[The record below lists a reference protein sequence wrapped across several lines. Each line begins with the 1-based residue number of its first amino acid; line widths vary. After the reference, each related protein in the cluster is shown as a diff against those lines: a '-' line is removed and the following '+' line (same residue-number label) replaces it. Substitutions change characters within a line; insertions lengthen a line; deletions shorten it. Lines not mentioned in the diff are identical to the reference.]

1 MIASPLT
8 KRLFSRADPLLFAA
22 GVLQLA
28 ATLTPAAHVKV
39 LGAVS
44 FVRLPTAGSA
54 LVGLSV
60 LTLTLSLLPRGWWRW
75 LPALLSAVV
84 TGLVYWRLRRSPS
97 GTFLDPLLRH
107 ALHPS
112 WGFVPMS
119 VAILVNLAGAA
130 RMRSAPLANAPGGQ
144 LYTTI

>member
-8 KRLFSRADPLLFAA
+8 TRPLSRADPLLLAG

-44 FVRLPTAGSA
+44 FVRLPTAGA
-54 LVGLSV
+54 VLVGLSV

-75 LPALLSAVV
+75 LPALLSAGV
-84 TGLVYWRLRRSPS
+84 TALVYLRLRRSPS

-119 VAILVNLAGAA
+119 VAVAINLVGAA
-130 RMRSAPLANAPGGQ
+130 RMRPVPLANAPAGQ